1 MCECSCIMYEHHMAF
16 KGQKRMSD
24 SLDLKLET
32 DVSCHVDA
40 GNPSRVLARA

>member
-1 MCECSCIMYEHHMAF
+1 MAF